1 MRLYGSILILSLFLA
16 GCAAFKELEPK
27 PELAPVERGYIEL
40 KDGKDNFELD
50 KDKKYFI
57 KFPPPLRDKFYL
69 ILVTRSKPALHD
81 YLTSTFD
88 NGKGPIIPIIDET
101 ISSDSISVY
110 AIDRTTPTFYWVMDT
125 VRQDLILS
133 LRYRYAPQWRY
144 TFENKYAEYKDI
156 LAGNTID
163 RSTYNSIDLNF
174 NFDRFDFAHELP
186 RVQDSE
192 GKIKSMKDELLRLER
207 VFPPDI
213 AAAKDTAYE
222 QYVALRG
229 KVDDE
234 LTFQENYSTIMTL
247 FKKELDSRGNTEQFL
262 ESVPYFTSVVSQRER
277 FPAIITTKASQ
288 TFLRRLDEIAPYYDN
303 MVRNKGGMGKISPDP
318 SLDQI
323 TELFQA
329 CGEAIPRGTESIIKF
344 VNRFNL
350 ETDGL
355 QHAKAKFDSLRAFFS
370 AHIDAA
376 GPTFYA
382 DLAGKVMDI
391 KSTIPQPQASRI
403 DPYGSYACATTLA
416 RELTSA
422 SNRASDLQTIYQGAG
437 LTAERIGARTWSLA
451 ESQLRDLW
459 ETPVYSDNPEVT
471 TQRSVLVKRFE
482 NDIFD
487 AVRSASEQRIDAFIA
502 AHAMAIDNVPSLYA
516 DSAFLPVYQLAFSS
530 EGPGD
535 LLRKKRQIDSY
546 LENIKYN
553 QFPENSIKSIYAD
566 FVRNSRDRGVE
577 KARAIVEHGKFYK
590 GSDKQVKGLITE
602 CDVDAA
608 KWIVRPAE
616 YRKLFALPITSN
628 KQGTNE
634 YMFRIRLQIPSEAQF
649 PVFDVN
655 VKLPQEVAE
664 KSGQQQWYESIT
676 IDNKPIKNEG
686 RFRITSPTAMN
697 NYEALITPVQMDKEG
712 KNILE
717 VRFNYPGFRV
727 FEVSA
732 MAQVPIIRKN

>member
-1 MRLYGSILILSLFLA
+1 MRLYAGILILSLFLA

-27 PELAPVERGYIEL
+27 PELAPTERGYIEL

-57 KFPPPLRDKFYL
+57 KFPPPLKDKFYL
-69 ILVTRSKPALHD
+69 IIVTRSKPALHA

-88 NGKGPIIPIIDET
+88 NGKGPIIPIIDEA

-110 AIDRTTPTFYWVMDT
+110 AIDRTVPTFYWVIDT

-156 LAGNTID
+156 LADNTID

-186 RVQDSE
+186 RVNESE
-192 GKIKSMKDELLRLER
+192 GKIKSMKEELQRLER

-222 QYVALRG
+222 QYAALRG

-234 LTFQENYSTIMTL
+234 LTFQDNYSTVMTL
-247 FKKELDSRGNTEQFL
+247 FKKELDSRGNTEHFL
-262 ESVPYFTSVVSQRER
+262 ESVPYFTSVVSQRGR
-277 FPAIITTKASQ
+277 FPAIIATKASQ
-288 TFLRRLDEIAPYYDN
+288 TFLRRLDEVTPFYDN
-303 MVRNKGGMGKISPDP
+303 IVQRKNDIGKISPDP
-318 SLDQI
+318 SFDQI
-323 TELFQA
+323 NGLYQA
-329 CGEAIPRGTESIIKF
+329 CGEAIPRETESLIKF
-344 VNRFNL
+344 VNRFNV
-350 ETDGL
+350 EVDGL
-355 QHAKAKFDSLRAFFS
+355 QHAKSKLDSLRAYFS

-376 GPTFYA
+376 GPTFYS
-382 DLAGKVMDI
+382 DLTAKIMDI
-391 KSTIPQPQASRI
+391 KSIIPQPVASRVER
-403 DPYGSYACATTLA
+403 YGSYTCAVSLA

-482 NDIFD
+482 NEIFD
-487 AVRSASEQRIDAFIA
+487 AVRSTSEQRIDAFIA

-516 DSAFLPVYQLAFSS
+516 DSAFMPVYQLTFSS
-530 EGPGD
+530 EGPAD
-535 LLRKKRQIDSY
+535 LQQKKHQIDSY

-553 QFPENSIKSIYAD
+553 QFPESSIKSIYAD
-566 FVRNSRDRGVE
+566 FVRNSHDRGVE

-602 CDVDAA
+602 CDVDAT
-608 KWIVRPAE
+608 KWIIHPAE
-616 YRKLFALPITSN
+616 YRKLFALPITNN
-628 KQGTNE
+628 KQGSNE

-655 VKLPQEVAE
+655 IKLPQEVAE
-664 KSGQQQWYESIT
+664 KADQQQWYQSIT

-686 RFRITSPTAMN
+686 RFRITSPTALN
-697 NYEALITPVQMDKEG
+697 NYETLITPVQMDKEG